1 MSPNP
6 RTAAIYYFIT
16 ALFILLACF
25 DTYFALP
32 LNVSNYIFLYLVGLI
47 LLTIVFSTIFQR
59 FYRYHDHLHNKA
71 LHEKKRR
78 TLQIQRMPYWQIFKK
93 CFPQCF
99 NVFFTYFVT
108 LTIFPAVLSGNF
120 SQCAMPISDHC
131 DVMPFS
137 FVSDVKKA
145 HDDFSISVKYY
156 TPVTCFLTFNL
167 CSVLG
172 NLIPNLLPFVS
183 TFMRIKE

>member
-32 LNVSNYIFLYLVGLI
+32 LNVRSYIFLSNWYIRSYYWFFL
-47 LLTIVFSTIFQR
+47 QR

-120 SQCAMPISDHC
+120 LIFFENFSWYAKMPISDHC
-131 DVMPFS
+131 HVIFFCFRREKSSRWLLYFRQILYSCYMFS
-137 FVSDVKKA
+137 N
-145 HDDFSISVKYY
+145 I
-156 TPVTCFLTFNL
+156 
-167 CSVLG
+167 
-172 NLIPNLLPFVS
+172 
-183 TFMRIKE
+183 